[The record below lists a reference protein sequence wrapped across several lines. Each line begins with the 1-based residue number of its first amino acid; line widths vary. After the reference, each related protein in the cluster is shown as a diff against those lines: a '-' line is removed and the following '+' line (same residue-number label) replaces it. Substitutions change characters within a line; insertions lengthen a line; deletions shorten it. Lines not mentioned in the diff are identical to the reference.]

1 MQGDTTH
8 QVHSPGHEGT
18 VTRGEH
24 INSLT
29 TSSVSLTTGL
39 LGTAVVVIS
48 QSTVQTDKGVV
59 ICGVKPCGVYEVQLV
74 TEANMLSKITSIMP
88 STMLSKDM
96 VHEFAHLQ
104 LVDPHFHVPE
114 PTDILI
120 GADNEALD
128 HARQTCGPIYDF
140 VRPTELITTQRP
152 IEQALMSDYPVAMSF
167 SWFGGRKKSLDGE
180 NSEGENSNADVN
192 DQDDTFVFI
201 ERKQNLPPNNS
212 EMYPNLLPYPLAPTT
227 ATQPQSNERDS
238 NTTGNIQTQNF
249 LSGVPFKLSSSALY
263 NLQPSTFEADQ
274 ASQLLERL
282 KVAEFDY
289 DFSVENSVLMEE
301 SSKDLD

>member
-1 MQGDTTH
+1 MVPLSSNTQDPWGCRKGQKQIGCMVLGAVLVPVDRALWTT
-8 QVHSPGHEGT
+8 
-18 VTRGEH
+18 
-24 INSLT
+24 L
-29 TSSVSLTTGL
+29 GL
-39 LGTAVVVIS
+39 I
-48 QSTVQTDKGVV
+48 
-59 ICGVKPCGVYEVQLV
+59 
-74 TEANMLSKITSIMP
+74 
-88 STMLSKDM
+88 
-96 VHEFAHLQ
+96 
-104 LVDPHFHVPE
+104 
-114 PTDILI
+114 
-120 GADNEALD
+120 NEALD

-140 VRPTELITTQRP
+140 VRPTELKQPNVQSSR
-152 IEQALMSDYPVAMSF
+152 SDYPVAMSF

-227 ATQPQSNERDS
+227 ATPPQSNERDS

-282 KVAEFDY
+282 RVAEFDY